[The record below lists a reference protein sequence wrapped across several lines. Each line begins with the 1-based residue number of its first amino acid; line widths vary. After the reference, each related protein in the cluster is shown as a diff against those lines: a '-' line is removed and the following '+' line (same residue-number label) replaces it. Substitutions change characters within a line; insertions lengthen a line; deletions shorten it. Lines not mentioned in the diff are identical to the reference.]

1 MKIRNGHDDL
11 SKLDSLQICD
21 FETGRNQNNR
31 LPLQPFTPA
40 ILDSTKKH
48 VDIG

>member
-1 MKIRNGHDDL
+1 MKIRNDHDNL
-11 SKLDSLQICD
+11 SRLDSLQICD
-21 FETGRNQNNR
+21 SETGRNQKNH
-31 LPLQPFTPA
+31 LLSQLFTPA